1 MQTVQDLGE
10 ERLVARIGRLIA
22 PLQPGR
28 LGIGDDAAVVS
39 FPGKETVL
47 TTDTLVENVHFRRSW
62 CTPEDVGWKALAVNL
77 SDVAA
82 MGAHPVAALVSL
94 ILPPTTPVSA
104 VLGFY
109 RGMRPL
115 AGRHAVDILGGNLA
129 RGPVLSL
136 TLTVLG
142 ESPDGRPLL
151 RSGARPGDRLFVSG
165 QPGEARLGCL
175 ILDHAF
181 AQQRISKKDPWTQ
194 TTAAQ
199 IRERRRVT
207 EALPGSSTAVR
218 HFLRPEP
225 RLDLARSI
233 RGLGPTSLM
242 DLSDGLAADL
252 PRLARASGVGIVV
265 EADALP
271 ASRAFRHLCE
281 VFRVSAE
288 RITLE
293 GGEDYEL
300 IMTRPAKAPSPDP
313 KQWWAIGEITSG
325 NKILLR
331 DPSGRTRPL
340 RVKGYD
346 HFKR

>member
-1 MQTVQDLGE
+1 M
-10 ERLVARIGRLIA
+10 
-22 PLQPGR
+22 
-28 LGIGDDAAVVS
+28 GIGDDAAVLS
-39 FPGKETVL
+39 SLGKETVL
-47 TTDTLVENVHFRRSW
+47 TTDTLVEDVHFRRWW

-82 MGAHPVAALVSL
+82 MGARPVAALVSL
-94 ILPPTTPVSA
+94 ILPTQTPVSA

-115 AGRHAVDILGGNLA
+115 ARRSGMDILGGNLA
-129 RGPVLSL
+129 KGPALSL

-142 ESPDGRPLL
+142 ESREGRPLL

-165 QPGEARLGCL
+165 QPGQARLGCM

-181 AQQRISKKDPWTQ
+181 ARTTRSRKDPWSFP
-194 TTAAQ
+194 TALQVRA
-199 IRERRRVT
+199 RKRVT
-207 EALPGSSTAVR
+207 EALPGSLTAVR
-218 HFLRPEP
+218 HFLRPDP
-225 RLDLARSI
+225 RLDLARNI
-233 RGLGPTSLM
+233 RPYEPTSLM

-265 EADALP
+265 DADALP
-271 ASRAFRHLCE
+271 ASRAFKRLCE
-281 VFRVSAE
+281 AFRVSADPMV
-288 RITLE
+288 LE

-300 IMTRPAKAPSPDP
+300 LVTLSAKTPAPDP
-313 KQWWAIGEITSG
+313 KQWRKIGEITSG
-325 NKILLR
+325 NKVLLR

-340 RVKGYD
+340 ALKGYD

>member
-1 MQTVQDLGE
+1 MQTVEDLGE
-10 ERLVARIGRLIA
+10 DRLLDRIRRFIA
-22 PLQPGR
+22 PARPGR
-28 LGIGDDAAVVS
+28 LGIGDDAAFLS
-39 FPGKETVL
+39 SPAKEVVL
-47 TTDTLVENVHFRRSW
+47 TTDALVEDVHFRRRW

-82 MGAHPVAALVSL
+82 MGATPLAALVSL

-115 AGRHAVDILGGNLA
+115 ARRHAVDILGGNLA
-129 RGPVLSL
+129 RGPILSL

-142 ESPDGRPLL
+142 ESRDGKPLL

-165 QPGEARLGCL
+165 QPGQARLGCM

-181 AQQRISKKDPWTQ
+181 GQKPGSRKDPWVSP
-194 TTAAQ
+194 TTFQ
-199 IRERRRVT
+199 FRERKRVLG
-207 EALPGSSTAVR
+207 ELPGSATVVR
-218 HFLRPEP
+218 RFLRPEP
-225 RLDLARSI
+225 RLDLARNV
-233 RGLGPTSLM
+233 RRHDPTALM

-271 ASRAFRHLCE
+271 ASRAFRRLCE
-281 VFRVSAE
+281 GFRVSAE

-300 IMTRPAKAPSPDP
+300 IMTLPAKAPRPDP

-325 NKILLR
+325 NKVLVR
-331 DPSGRTRPL
+331 DPSGRTRPP